1 MKTEELIETLAARTQ
16 PVPPR
21 ALFRRVMTAAALG
34 SLVTL
39 TCVVA
44 FYGLRKDLGT
54 AMLGSAFWVKATFTI
69 GVAASGLL
77 AVQRAGRP
85 GARLDSRL
93 ALLAM
98 PLLFIL
104 AAGAV
109 ELAHISASERV
120 TVWLGQTWRTCPFSI
135 AGLALP
141 PLALLLL
148 ALRRLAPTRPVVAG
162 FVAGLCAGGL
172 AATAY
177 GLHCPERSPAFVA
190 TWYALGILGS
200 GAVGATLGWKLLRW

>member
-1 MKTEELIETLAARTQ
+1 MKTEELIGVLAARTQ
-16 PVPPR
+16 PVPSY
-21 ALFRRVMTAAALG
+21 ALVRRVMTALTLG
-34 SLVTL
+34 GLVTL

-44 FYGLRKDLGT
+44 FYGLRDDLTT
-54 AMLGSAFWVKATFTI
+54 AALGGAFWLKVTFTV
-69 GVAASGLL
+69 GVAVFGFL
-77 AVQRAGRP
+77 AIERAARP
-85 GARLDSRL
+85 GVRLDLRL

-98 PLLFIL
+98 PFVFIL
-104 AAGAV
+104 ASAGV
-109 ELAHISASERV
+109 ELAHTSQSERI
-120 TVWLGQTWRTCPFSI
+120 TVWLGQTARTCPFSI

-148 ALRRLAPTRPVVAG
+148 ALRRLAPTRPTLAG

-200 GAVGATLGWKLLRW
+200 GALGAVLGRKLLRW